1 MTGRVLQVVQG
12 TRWRRR
18 TGEYTSISAAVGA
31 AAAGDSILVAPG
43 TYREDVSIAVPVT
56 VVGSDGPGTVVL
68 TAADGVA
75 LTITSDAAVHG
86 LVVEG
91 GAGVLSPAIVI
102 EGCAPI
108 LEECVVRAA
117 SVVGV
122 ELRAGADPMV
132 RRCRVSNPQGVGI
145 GVTGRSRGTFEDC
158 EIGDTGREGFDVREG
173 SAPMLRR
180 GRVRDASGH
189 GLRFTG
195 PGTTGSVQE
204 CEIHDGS
211 DAEPAVFVGDQ
222 ASPHL
227 TGLHIHDVG
236 GGGICV
242 AGGAAPII
250 ADSRI
255 ERVGWAGISVGGQ
268 GSAGSLSRTEITSV
282 KGTGVQADDLA
293 TFSLDDCTIRDAEGN
308 GVSVDRGANLTLV
321 GCRLRDMG
329 RNGVDVHGHSEVT
342 LSGCTIRSFG
352 RNGLSLADHGARAS
366 AIDCEFHDSTGGK
379 PAVWVADGADAALG
393 ECRIH
398 DVLDGVK
405 VAGSGTGLSMHDCEI
420 HDVDETGIGIGAG
433 AVVSVKSC
441 KVRKATTGVWFMES
455 DCGGIIADCTIEDT
469 TDGVSVTGAAG
480 PTVRRVRVDRATG
493 EGIRIAGGGR
503 GDFED
508 CEVLGGRGYGVNVR
522 EGCHPVFTR
531 CTTRDNAKGGFEFAG
546 PGPVAVECTSQGD
559 GGGSGQPPA
568 AGGILGT
575 PSPIAATGAQP
586 QGVAKLTATLPI
598 PGARDGVAA
607 DEAAAE
613 APARAVDELLAEL
626 DGLVGLAGVKAE
638 VRNLIDLISVGRRR
652 EEAGL
657 KAPTLRRHLV
667 FTGSPGTGKT
677 TVARLYGEIAK
688 ALGVLRMG
696 HLVEVSRV
704 DLVGEHIGSTAP
716 RTKEVFDRARGGV
729 LFIDE
734 AYSLAPADPSR
745 DFGREAIDTLV
756 KLMEDH
762 RDDVVVIVAGYTDE
776 MERFLGANPG
786 FGSRFSRTITFQDY
800 SADDLVEITRKQVR
814 EHEYVLTDD
823 ACDALLGYFRRLPRG
838 AAFGNAREARRTFE
852 AMIERHATRLAQLP
866 GAGMEE
872 LRTLHP
878 EDLPELR

>member
-18 TGEYTSISAAVGA
+18 TGEYASIGAAV
-31 AAAGDSILVAPG
+31 AAAGAGDSVMVAPG
-43 TYREDVSIAVPVT
+43 TYREDVLIGVPVT
-56 VVGSDGPGTVVL
+56 VVGSDGPGTVIL
-68 TAADGVA
+68 EAADGVA
-75 LTITSDAAVHG
+75 LTITADAAVHG
-86 LVVEG
+86 IVVQG
-91 GAGVLSPAIVI
+91 GVGALSAAIVI
-102 EGCAPI
+102 DGGAPI
-108 LEECVVRAA
+108 LEECVVRAS

-122 ELRAGADPMV
+122 ELRGGSDPML
-132 RRCRVSNPQGVGI
+132 RRCRIGNPQGVGV

-158 EIGDTGREGFDVREG
+158 EISGTGREGYDIREG
-173 SAPMLRR
+173 SSPIIRR

-189 GLRFTG
+189 GMRFSG

-222 ASPHL
+222 ATPHL
-227 TGLHIHDVG
+227 SGLHIHDVG

-242 AGGAAPII
+242 AGGAAPIVG
-250 ADSRI
+250 DSRI
-255 ERVGWAGISVGGQ
+255 ERVGWAGVSVGGQ
-268 GSAGSLSRTEITSV
+268 GSGGSLSRTEISAV

-293 TFSLDDCTIRDAEGN
+293 SFSLDDCTIRDAEGN

-321 GCRLRDMG
+321 GCRLRDIG

-366 AIDCEFHDSTGGK
+366 AIDCEFHDSTGGR

-420 HDVDETGIGIGAG
+420 HDVDETGISIGAG

-441 KVRKATTGVWFMES
+441 KVRKATTGVWFRES
-455 DCGGIIADCTIEDT
+455 DCGGIIADCVIEDT
-469 TDGVSVTGAAG
+469 TDGVAVTGAAG
-480 PTVRRVRVDRATG
+480 PTVRRLRVDRATG
-493 EGIRIAGGGR
+493 EGIRISGGGR

-508 CEVLGGRGYGVNVR
+508 CEMHGGRGFGVSVR

-559 GGGSGQPPA
+559 GGAGSHAAEGGISGTPGPA
-568 AGGILGT
+568 AGT
-575 PSPIAATGAQP
+575 RP

-598 PGARDGVAA
+598 PAARDGEKTPGAV
-607 DEAAAE
+607 DGEQ

-626 DGLVGLAGVKAE
+626 DGLVGLESVKTE

-667 FTGSPGTGKT
+667 FTGAPGTGKT
-677 TVARLYGEIAK
+677 TVARLYGEIAA
-688 ALGVLRMG
+688 ALGVLRVG

-734 AYSLAPADPSR
+734 AYSLAPPDPSR

-800 SADDLVEITRKQVR
+800 SADDLLAITRKQVG
-814 EHEYVLTDD
+814 EHEYVLTDE
-823 ACDALLGYFRRLPRG
+823 ACDALLGYFRRVPRG
-838 AAFGNAREARRTFE
+838 ATFGNAREARRTFE

-866 GAGMEE
+866 GAGLEE
-872 LRTLHP
+872 LRTLYP
-878 EDLPELR
+878 EDLPTLR